1 MATGLLFSYTAINF
15 RTSESPGQSVEDF
28 FCKIY
33 EEGKLLNKSEREMLS
48 KFISGL
54 PEQMSCFIRVGLPQD
69 MQTALTVAKMVEVC
83 GLID

>member
-1 MATGLLFSYTAINF
+1 
-15 RTSESPGQSVEDF
+15 
-28 FCKIY
+28 
-33 EEGKLLNKSEREMLS
+33 MLS

-83 GLID
+83 GLIN